1 MVTWVRENCKKA
13 RSKSGSEGVEE
24 AKRKGGQI
32 KFVRGPND
40 VMRCYGCT

>member
-1 MVTWVRENCKKA
+1 MMTWVRENCEKV
-13 RSKSGSEGVEE
+13 RPKSVSVGVEE

-40 VMRCYGCT
+40 AMRCYGCT